1 MGGSKRSAAIAFV
14 NNNKAYIVT
23 GISNGNTLT
32 DFWMYDPANPSSWT
46 QLRDIANISTE
57 AYDNDYTDIQRH
69 NAVAFVIGSKGYLAV
84 GENGSYTKKTWEYD
98 FASDLWVRKTPYE
111 RTERTGAVGF
121 AVKGRG
127 YVACGR
133 NSTFYFDDIDELKPA
148 DNFNSVD

>member
-1 MGGSKRSAAIAFV
+1 
-14 NNNKAYIVT
+14 
-23 GISNGNTLT
+23 
-32 DFWMYDPANPSSWT
+32 
-46 QLRDIANISTE
+46 
-57 AYDNDYTDIQRH
+57 
-69 NAVAFVIGSKGYLAV
+69 V